1 LTSFNVGWREI
12 VVRPGNSQMKEVSMM
27 LTAVGQGSEHLA
39 PKILQ
44 EIYFPENKRKRDS
57 DIYEKQVAIYF
68 EMR

>member
-1 LTSFNVGWREI
+1 
-12 VVRPGNSQMKEVSMM
+12 MM